1 MTQILEVETP
11 TGRSSFLLKPLERS
25 MLCRHRRMAL
35 DAQRRV
41 CRTAWRTWDGV
52 PVLPGALAD
61 GYEDPDG
68 TTVPRGEVVATDAQG
83 RLLRQLPA
91 TAGRPQRLEGPVP
104 PDGLLAHVVTK
115 VYAVTAHQLDPALRH
130 ALGQGDI
137 YRVAFRPRPSIS
149 DPPAFLL
156 ANAHGIFLLQAAPC
170 RLDWLTREQ
179 RAPVEVIA
187 DEEDDA
193 PAWGDWLA
201 DYAEIAE
208 EVEA

>member
-1 MTQILEVETP
+1 MTLILEVDVP
-11 TGRSSFLLKPLERS
+11 TGRSALLLTPVDRS
-25 MLCRHRRMAL
+25 VLRRHRRVAL
-35 DAQRRV
+35 DAQGRA

-68 TTVPRGEVVATDAQG
+68 ATVPRGDVVATDAQG
-83 RLLRQLPA
+83 RPLRQLPA

-104 PDGLLAHVVTK
+104 LDDLLAHAVTK
-115 VYAVTAHQLDPALRH
+115 VYAVTAHHLDPALRQS
-130 ALGQGDI
+130 LGQGDI
-137 YRVAFRPRPSIS
+137 YRIAFRPRPSTS

-156 ANAHGIFLLQAAPC
+156 ANAHGIFLLQTAPC

-179 RAPVEVIA
+179 RVPVDLIA
-187 DEEDDA
+187 DEEEDA

-201 DYAEIAE
+201 DYAEMGQ